1 MSMEPQNVSVKCPC
15 GTVHRFR
22 AQHYDRVIVECGRKY
37 WVLQPR
43 RAGAYVL
50 KPWPGP
56 NLTRE
61 EMGGGKSAAQ
71 IVRKM
76 ISDEQAAREVDKILP
91 L

>member
-1 MSMEPQNVSVKCPC
+1 MESQNVAVKCQC
-15 GTVHRFR
+15 GTLHRFR

-37 WVLQPR
+37 WTLQPR
-43 RAGAYVL
+43 RDGPYLL

-61 EMGGGKSAAQ
+61 EMTGQKSAAQ

-76 ISDEQAAREVDKILP
+76 VSDEQAAKEVEKILP